1 MINDMK
7 YELTQI
13 ENNRIGV
20 TITNEDKVVGILYF
34 EKAKLNFTNKPLS
47 MGSWACVDAK
57 IEDQEITEAPQVNL
71 EEKMESLPETLRKV
85 ETLEEL
91 KSFKKLVYSKSVSHE
106 IQAIYE
112 EKLRQLKG
120 RDHGANDG

>member
-13 ENNRIGV
+13 EDNRIGV
-20 TITNEDKVVGILYF
+20 TVTNEDKVVGILYF

-57 IEDQEITEAPQVNL
+57 IEDQEIFNEDFTPKQMVGECQDMIRVAGL
-71 EEKMESLPETLRKV
+71 
-85 ETLEEL
+85 
-91 KSFKKLVYSKSVSHE
+91 
-106 IQAIYE
+106 
-112 EKLRQLKG
+112 
-120 RDHGANDG
+120 

>member
-1 MINDMK
+1 MFPNYNLSMK

-13 ENNRIGV
+13 EDNRIGV

-57 IEDQEITEAPQVNL
+57 IEDESIFNEEFTPKQMVGECQEMIRVAG
-71 EEKMESLPETLRKV
+71 
-85 ETLEEL
+85 
-91 KSFKKLVYSKSVSHE
+91 F
-106 IQAIYE
+106 
-112 EKLRQLKG
+112 
-120 RDHGANDG
+120 

>member
-1 MINDMK
+1 MIIPMK

-13 ENNRIGV
+13 EDNRIGV

-57 IEDQEITEAPQVNL
+57 IEDQEIFNEDFTPKQMVGECQ
-71 EEKMESLPETLRKV
+71 
-85 ETLEEL
+85 
-91 KSFKKLVYSKSVSHE
+91 E
-106 IQAIYE
+106 IIRVA
-112 EKLRQLKG
+112 G
-120 RDHGANDG
+120 F

>member
-1 MINDMK
+1 MIIPMK

-13 ENNRIGV
+13 EDNRIGV

-57 IEDQEITEAPQVNL
+57 IEDQEIFNEDFTPKQMVGECQ
-71 EEKMESLPETLRKV
+71 
-85 ETLEEL
+85 
-91 KSFKKLVYSKSVSHE
+91 E
-106 IQAIYE
+106 IIRVAG
-112 EKLRQLKG
+112 L
-120 RDHGANDG
+120 